1 MKVSFG
7 QSILDIAIM
16 AYGSVEG
23 ALSLAKDNDISLTQS
38 LEAGQILQ
46 IEQPLIRPDLVQY
59 FIDENFIINTQG
71 DTTTKK
77 EFNSDFNND
86 FA

>member
-1 MKVSFG
+1 LV
-7 QSILDIAIM
+7 
-16 AYGSVEG
+16 
-23 ALSLAKDNDISLTQS
+23 KDNNISITQN

-46 IEQPLIRPDLVQY
+46 IEQPLIRADLVQY

-71 DTTTKK
+71 DTVMKK
-77 EFNSDFNND
+77 EFNGDFNND